1 MLKIDVKNKSF
12 KNQKILEDIKFTVNK
27 SEIVSIIGPSGCGKT
42 TLLRIIASL
51 EDEYTGDV
59 SFKNKNSIE
68 NLGFIFQDS
77 RLLPW
82 LSVKENILLV
92 QKNKNEKKIE
102 ELLCEVGLKENIDSY
117 IKELSGGMKR
127 RVSIVRAFINSPEVL
142 LLDEPF
148 ISLDYPTA
156 QILRKLF
163 FKFFSDYSPIGLFV
177 THDLDEALT
186 ISDRILFLSSNPS
199 TIIYE
204 YLNEASFD
212 KNIIAN
218 KRDKILEEY
227 PNILS
232 GSLSLD

>member
-1 MLKIDVKNKSF
+1 MLKIDVQSKSF
-12 KNQKILEDIKFTVNK
+12 QKQNILENIKFDIKK
-27 SEIVSIIGPSGCGKT
+27 SEIISIIGPSGCGKT

-51 EDEYTGDV
+51 EEDYEGAV
-59 SFKNKNSIE
+59 SFNDSNFIE

-82 LSVKENILLV
+82 LSVKQNVLLV
-92 QKNKNEKKIE
+92 SKSKDEKRIE
-102 ELLCEVGLKENIDSY
+102 ELLCEVGLKDHINSY
-117 IKELSGGMKR
+117 TKELSGGMKR

-156 QILRKLF
+156 QTLRKLF
-163 FKFFSDYSPIGLFV
+163 IKFFSDYSPIGLFV
-177 THDLDEALT
+177 THDLDEALA
-186 ISDRILFLSSNPS
+186 ISNRILFLSSNPS

-204 YLNEASFD
+204 YLNKASFD
-212 KNIIAN
+212 ATAISE
-218 KRDKILEEY
+218 KRNKILEEY

-232 GSLSLD
+232 GSLS

>member
-1 MLKIDVKNKSF
+1 MLKIDVKSKSF
-12 KNQKILEDIKFTVNK
+12 KKHNILENISFDLKS
-27 SEIVSIIGPSGCGKT
+27 SEITSIIGPSGCGKT
-42 TLLRIIASL
+42 TLLRIVASL
-51 EDEYTGDV
+51 EEDYEGLVT
-59 SFKNKNSIE
+59 FNNSKTIE

-92 QKNKNEKKIE
+92 SRNKDEKKIE
-102 ELLCEVGLKENIDSY
+102 ELLCEVGLGKDINSY

-127 RVSIVRAFINSPEVL
+127 RVSIVRAFINSPDVL

-177 THDLDEALT
+177 THDLDEALA
-186 ISDRILFLSSNPS
+186 ISNRILFLSANPS

-204 YLNEASFD
+204 YENEASFD
-212 KNIIAN
+212 KSVIAE
-218 KRDKILEEY
+218 KRDKILEMY

-232 GSLSLD
+232 GSLS

>member
-1 MLKIDVKNKSF
+1 MLKVNLQSKSF
-12 KNQKILEDIKFTVNK
+12 KKQNILENINFDVKS
-27 SEIVSIIGPSGCGKT
+27 SEITSIIGPSGCGKT

-51 EDEYTGDV
+51 DENYIGSV
-59 SFKNKNSIE
+59 SFNDNDSIE

-92 QKNKNEKKIE
+92 SKNKDEKKIE
-102 ELLCEVGLKENIDSY
+102 ELLCIVGLKEHMYSY

-127 RVSIVRAFINSPEVL
+127 RVSIVRAFINSPDVL

-148 ISLDYPTA
+148 ISLDQPTA
-156 QILRKLF
+156 QVLRKLF

-177 THDLDEALT
+177 THDLDEALA
-186 ISDRILFLSSNPS
+186 ISSRILFLSSNPS

-204 YLNEASFD
+204 YKNEPTFD
-212 KNIIAN
+212 KVEIAL
-218 KRDKILEEY
+218 KRDKILGDY
-227 PNILS
+227 PSILS
-232 GSLSLD
+232 GSLS

>member
-1 MLKIDVKNKSF
+1 VLKVNLQSKSF
-12 KNQKILEDIKFTVNK
+12 KKQNILENINFDVKS
-27 SEIVSIIGPSGCGKT
+27 SEITSIIGPSGCGKT

-51 EDEYTGDV
+51 DENYIGSV
-59 SFKNKNSIE
+59 SFNDNDSIE

-92 QKNKNEKKIE
+92 SKNKDEKKIE
-102 ELLCEVGLKENIDSY
+102 ELLCIVGLKEHMYSY

-127 RVSIVRAFINSPEVL
+127 RVSIVRAFINSPDVL

-148 ISLDYPTA
+148 ISLDQPTA
-156 QILRKLF
+156 QVLRKLF

-177 THDLDEALT
+177 THDLDEALA
-186 ISDRILFLSSNPS
+186 ISSRILFLSSNPS

-204 YLNEASFD
+204 YKNEPTFD
-212 KNIIAN
+212 KVEIAL
-218 KRDKILEEY
+218 KRDKILGDY
-227 PNILS
+227 PSILS
-232 GSLSLD
+232 GSLS

>member
-1 MLKIDVKNKSF
+1 MLKVDIKNKSF
-12 KNQKILEDIKFTVNK
+12 KNKIILEDVNFTVNN

-51 EDEYTGDV
+51 EDEYTGNV

-102 ELLCEVGLKENIDSY
+102 ELLSEVGLKEYMNSY

-156 QILRKLF
+156 QTLRKLF

-177 THDLDEALT
+177 THDLDEALA
-186 ISDRILFLSSNPS
+186 ISNRILFLSSSPS
-199 TIIYE
+199 KIIYE
-204 YLNEASFD
+204 YLNEANFD
-212 KNIIAN
+212 KNIIAK
-218 KRDKILEEY
+218 KRNNILDEFPE
-227 PNILS
+227 ILS
-232 GSLSLD
+232 GKI

>member
-1 MLKIDVKNKSF
+1 MLKIDVKSKSF
-12 KNQKILEDIKFTVNK
+12 KKQNILENISFDLKS
-27 SEIVSIIGPSGCGKT
+27 SEITSIIGPSGCGKT
-42 TLLRIIASL
+42 TLLRIVASL
-51 EDEYTGDV
+51 EEDYEGQV
-59 SFKNKNSIE
+59 SFNDSKSIE

-82 LSVKENILLV
+82 LSVKDNILLV
-92 QKNKNEKKIE
+92 SKSKDEKKIE
-102 ELLCEVGLKENIDSY
+102 ELLCQVGLSEHINSY

-127 RVSIVRAFINSPEVL
+127 RVSIVRAFINSPDVL

-156 QILRKLF
+156 QTLRKLF

-177 THDLDEALT
+177 THDLDEALA
-186 ISDRILFLSSNPS
+186 ISNRILFLSANPS

-204 YLNEASFD
+204 YENEASFD
-212 KNIIAN
+212 KTLIAN

-232 GSLSLD
+232 GSLSKG

>member
-1 MLKIDVKNKSF
+1 MLKVDIKNKSF
-12 KNQKILEDIKFTVNK
+12 KNKIILEDVNFTVNN

-51 EDEYTGDV
+51 EDEYTGNV

-102 ELLCEVGLKENIDSY
+102 ELLSEVGLKEYMNSY

-156 QILRKLF
+156 QTLRKLF

-177 THDLDEALT
+177 THDLDEALA
-186 ISDRILFLSSNPS
+186 ISNRILFLSSSPS
-199 TIIYE
+199 KIIYE

-212 KNIIAN
+212 KNIIAK
-218 KRDKILEEY
+218 KRNNILEEF
-227 PNILS
+227 PEILS
-232 GSLSLD
+232 GKI